1 MFIPIYIVWADPNA
15 HYYFFL
21 HFYKVLGIFIKKKN
35 LSQFYKMNM
44 CIHVLNL
51 LKLLT
56 FDYKWNTFFSYIY
69 QPFLSLFQWVYIF
82 CQIFYSSIDVFIFL
96 LFIYKL
102 SLYRKDISLLST
114 MCFVG
119 CVCVFWNLIFDVSK
133 NSIHLLGGISVCYS
147 AYIPFV
153 ILKSSIPLTPW
164 FFF

>member
-1 MFIPIYIVWADPNA
+1 M
-15 HYYFFL
+15 
-21 HFYKVLGIFIKKKN
+21 
-35 LSQFYKMNM
+35 
-44 CIHVLNL
+44 LNL

-96 LFIYKL
+96 LFIYKI
-102 SLYRKDISLLST
+102 SLYRKNISLLST

-119 CVCVFWNLIFDVSK
+119 GVCVFWNLIFDVSK

-147 AYIPFV
+147 TYLTLRYPEIIYSSNPLIFLL
-153 ILKSSIPLTPW
+153 ILLHENIYLLTFRKSNSSGIYVSACMILYRALSLL
-164 FFF
+164 FFPEI